1 MANQTLLKSNYR
13 KITKAIN
20 DLEKNPEST
29 DDALVEYRHATS
41 EVPDTYNNDKS
52 ENQVKPIALAV
63 ANRNLSYSIKH
74 REPQAFKIDTEQ
86 YTKII
91 EENNG
96 KKHWLLYDYKKNQ
109 LINPTQQEVTNIM
122 KNYQQGLKHDLD
134 ISYQKQEDQG
144 VQL

>member
-1 MANQTLLKSNYR
+1 MTNQTLLKSNYR

-20 DLEKNPEST
+20 DLENNQTST
-29 DDALVEYRHATS
+29 DEALIEYRHAIS
-41 EVPDTYNNDKS
+41 EIPDTYNKDKS

-86 YTKII
+86 YTKVI

-96 KKHWLLYDYKKNQ
+96 KNHWLLYDYKKNH

-122 KNYQQGLKHDLD
+122 TNYQQGLKHDLD